1 LKRLPYVISNY
12 KTIAQENYIYV
23 DKTPYIEKIE
33 NYHSPYLLFLRPR
46 RFGKSLFVS
55 LLQHYYDINEKD
67 NFEALFKDTYIGQNP
82 TKERNSYYVLNF
94 DFTGVTTDT
103 GEQLEQSFINITKLA
118 FNDFTSRY
126 KLTLDYVLKESG
138 INVSAANMLEDFFTS
153 VKNKIDKPIY
163 VLIDEYDHFANELL
177 SFQFDLFADS
187 ISKTGFVRKWYEV
200 LKKQTKTIIKR
211 IFATG
216 VSPITLDSLTSGFN
230 IADNITREEA
240 FNEMMGFTENEVRQM
255 VKETARFPMD
265 ENDMDDLM
273 EKLHMNY
280 NGYLF
285 SEKAK
290 ERLFNSDM
298 ILYYLKTY
306 IEDKEGPIDLIDQN
320 IASDYGKLGKMFEL
334 KNKKGNMEVLEKIL
348 NGEEIVAQIT
358 RQFSMEKDFTNDDF
372 KSLLFYLGLLTIDKR
387 ILSRVKLKVPNY
399 VIKDLY
405 FGYFE
410 KKVREAINY
419 EIDTVEISDA
429 VSQIALEGKNNQFI
443 SVIENTLHKL
453 SNRGW
458 SQAELAAR
466 LCILDYI
473 SFDEKYIKLIML
485 SYFMLSKMYMVKS
498 EYEVESGYID
508 IALLRR
514 EPIDPDYFAIFE
526 VKYIKKTEYEAYG
539 EKIVEEKK
547 NEAIAQI
554 LRYNTSN
561 ELKNLSNLKKW
572 NSQYESDIK
581 AGKILFTM
589 KADENNVDSI
599 ASILRNNGAIS
610 VDTY

>member
-1 LKRLPYVISNY
+1 MKRLPYGISNY
-12 KTIAQENYIYV
+12 KMLVEENLFYV
-23 DKTPYIEKIE
+23 DKTMYIEKLE
-33 NYHSPYLLFLRPR
+33 NLHSYYIFFLRPR

-82 TKERNSYYVLNF
+82 TKERNSYYVLKFNF
-94 DFTGVTTDT
+94 SGITTDT
-103 GEQLEQSFINITKLA
+103 KEQLEESFTTITRNAFGLFQDRYNIH
-118 FNDFTSRY
+118 F
-126 KLTLDYVLKESG
+126 DYLESG
-138 INVSAANMLEDFFTS
+138 SPASIFEDFIAKITT
-153 VKNKIDKPIY
+153 KIDKPVY

-177 SFQFDLFADS
+177 SFQFNLFADS

-200 LKKQTKTIIKR
+200 LKKATESIVKR

-230 IADNITREEA
+230 IADNVTREED

-273 EKLHMNY
+273 EKLHKNY

-320 IASDYGKLGKMFEL
+320 IASDYGKLGKTFDL
-334 KNKKGNMEVLEKIL
+334 KGKKSNMEVLEKIL

-358 RQFSMEKDFTNDDF
+358 RQFSMEKDFTTDDF

-453 SNRGW
+453 SNR
-458 SQAELAAR
+458 
-466 LCILDYI
+466 DYI

-526 VKYIKKTEYEAYG
+526 VKYIKKSNYEAYG

-572 NSQYESDIK
+572 VIVF
-581 AGKILFTM
+581 AGDKCF
-589 KADENNVDSI
+589 ANVEI
-599 ASILRNNGAIS
+599 
-610 VDTY
+610 